1 MAMPGKSYGFQRAP
15 LGGEDRFGFKRKEG
29 GFRDRLAGMLQ
40 KNASKVDDSVVEP
53 EREKITKSSVQQN
66 VTDYMQNRGDVDMSG
81 AGRITNV
88 DEQGNVIGDDD
99 KNRFFNMQ
107 NLNYMSK
114 NIDPSDPS
122 MVLALQKKLNKMG
135 GFNLEEDGVMGELT
149 TKALRIAQ
157 GRGLESTG
165 NEGGLLGKSSFNQ
178 GPNYGV
184 SDGSVRM

>member
-29 GFRDRLAGMLQ
+29 GFRDRLEGMLQ

-66 VTDYMQNRGDVDMSG
+66 VTDYMANTGDVDMSG

-122 MVLALQKKLNKMG
+122 MVLALQKKLNKIG

-157 GRGLESTG
+157 GSGLEQ
-165 NEGGLLGKSSFNQ
+165 NEEEGGLLQKSSFMQ